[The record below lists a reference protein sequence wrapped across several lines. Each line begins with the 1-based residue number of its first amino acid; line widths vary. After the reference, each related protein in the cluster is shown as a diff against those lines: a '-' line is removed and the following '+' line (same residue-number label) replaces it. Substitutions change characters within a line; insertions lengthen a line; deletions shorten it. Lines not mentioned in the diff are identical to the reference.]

1 MAERTPEPER
11 KVRSLG
17 LVAEAA
23 RGDVGADGYHAS
35 VPELKLEIQ
44 MLHDRVLVQ
53 LTPEEGERRSTGGIV
68 IPATAQMARRL
79 AWGDVLGVG
88 TNVRNVKVGDRV
100 LFNPEDQ
107 LEVEVQGRTYLV
119 MRERDLHAIASE
131 RIEHGT
137 GLYL

>member
-1 MAERTPEPER
+1 
-11 KVRSLG
+11 
-17 LVAEAA
+17 
-23 RGDVGADGYHAS
+23 
-35 VPELKLEIQ
+35 
-44 MLHDRVLVQ
+44 MLHDRLLVR

-79 AWGDVLGVG
+79 VWGDVLGAG

-107 LEVEVQGRTYLV
+107 LEVEVQGHTYLV
-119 MRERDLHAIASE
+119 ARERDIHAIASE
-131 RIEHGT
+131 RTEHGT

>member
-1 MAERTPEPER
+1 M
-11 KVRSLG
+11 
-17 LVAEAA
+17 
-23 RGDVGADGYHAS
+23 
-35 VPELKLEIQ
+35 PELKLEIQ
-44 MLHDRVLVQ
+44 MLYDRVLVR
-53 LTPEEGERRSTGGIV
+53 LTPEEGERRSSGGIV

-88 TNVRNVKVGDRV
+88 TSARHVKVGDRV

-107 LEVEVQGRTYLV
+107 LEVEVQGQNYLV

-131 RIEHGT
+131 RTEHGT

>member
-1 MAERTPEPER
+1 M
-11 KVRSLG
+11 
-17 LVAEAA
+17 
-23 RGDVGADGYHAS
+23 
-35 VPELKLEIQ
+35 PELKLEIQ
-44 MLHDRVLVQ
+44 MLHDRVLVR

-107 LEVEVQGRTYLV
+107 LEAEIQGQNYLV
-119 MRERDLHAIASE
+119 MRERDLHAMASE
-131 RIEHGT
+131 RTEHGT